1 MELFHKNNQTYFI
14 DPKTNEIVLLTN
26 EHGKLIYETDKFVDI
41 SYQSMKSLPRMLSNL
56 YPYDFDF
63 EGNNA
68 KSIEGVIQALK
79 HPEIDIQKE
88 VIQYAGVDAYHTR
101 GATSGP
107 YTTLYWMGEKMDR
120 FGVDYQL
127 FLNDLFL
134 SVYYQSGLY
143 RKAFEMI
150 GNRIVL
156 HSIGKTDPY
165 VTTLTVDEYI
175 GRLNILKNDMLD
187 LQAKEVELHALANE
201 FANKNTKIRK
211 KLSF

>member
-1 MELFHKNNQTYFI
+1 MHIYNQGNIKYYVEP
-14 DPKTNEIVLLTN
+14 DTNKVVYITDDD
-26 EHGKLIYETDKFVDI
+26 GKQRYVTKDFVDI
-41 SYQSMKSLPRMLSNL
+41 SYQSKESLARILSNL
-56 YPYDFDF
+56 YPYHFDF
-63 EGNNA
+63 KEHRVH
-68 KSIEGVIQALK
+68 SIEGVIQALK

-187 LQAKEVELHALANE
+187 LQAKEVELHALAYE